1 MNKSEPE
8 HEIIRDSGL
17 FDPEWYSKEYPDV
30 ELAGMDPV
38 EHFLLVGASLGRN
51 PSAAFDTSYYLSQNP
66 DVAASSMNPLCHYI
80 WFGAR
85 ERRLPLPGSS
95 DSKDH
100 RTALGRDPSAFGD
113 IGEKIARTRRYDL
126 WDANKERKFLTRIDH
141 VYGQI
146 SDRIDGLSVSIVMP
160 TFNRA
165 ESITGAIDSVLRQT
179 HENWQLIIVDDG
191 STDDTRT
198 VLDSY
203 LQDHRISYVFTENA
217 GVSAA
222 RNTGLAQVCGD
233 YVFFLDSDNSW
244 KANHIRS
251 LLVFMDTCDLSAAY
265 CGLEHCDDNGK
276 VLFYRG
282 TDFLWEAC
290 LDMNY
295 VDLNCFAH
303 RSDLARVV
311 RFDTDLRRLVDWD
324 YILGIT
330 KLHRTAYAPY
340 VGVAYYGG
348 TQGNRITLTEYTQG
362 DLPAVMD
369 GIRDRHRVSKEALAA
384 VRSIHPG
391 EADLA
396 ALLVQAPA
404 KHDTVS
410 YRRAARIG
418 YVVWDWPA
426 LSQTF
431 VLNEVRWLIQNGYD
445 VRVYYKIDPDM
456 SVDLDF
462 DVEAT
467 RVEDSEHLADLVKA
481 HERTALHSPFAYPA
495 TTFLTWP
502 AATSAQ
508 IPFTFMPG
516 GVDISHYEN
525 MKRNRIA
532 EVASSHHC
540 AGVMTIGS
548 YHKDFLLEQGV
559 PSNRIVMERQ
569 AADLP
574 DHRPFQRR
582 PGSKFRIAA
591 IGRFVEKKGFKYLV
605 QAAKDLGDAE
615 IVLYGYGPEE
625 QNLRALIGALG
636 LKNVTMAGQ
645 LSDKAALHQAYYSA
659 DLFVL
664 PCVRAENGDLDGL
677 PTVLLEAMAA
687 GTPVLSTR
695 MANVPDLVC
704 DGVTGFLAEPDS
716 AAALVDAVRRMR
728 GFSPARLSQLV
739 RDADEK
745 ARSYASIDQ
754 TMSTLLGCWTER
766 SIDIF
771 MVTYDTDR
779 YANQA
784 DTIEIIDRI
793 YRFTSMPFN
802 LIVVDNDS
810 SMPFKHAI
818 RERYGQ
824 KENFSFVELPEN
836 TLCGPASNIALSLG
850 VSDYAVYICSKEGFI
865 LKHGWDLEIVRQMDK
880 NPRAA
885 MGGHLIS
892 PPQYRT
898 GNEIQDYPSFDKWR
912 NKDFARENP
921 DTVIAHVQG
930 GFYIMR
936 RSSYLETGGFNE
948 AVPHNG
954 TDMELSYYFQSKGY
968 SLLPLENIAA
978 ISNKTRP
985 ALFTLVDENVL
996 AVHPSMHSE
1005 ISAFDR
1011 VAGRQ
1016 TQHCVCCG
1024 WQGAS
1029 FESEDTHETQICPSC
1044 GADGFA
1050 RTVWRY
1056 LSRSGCL
1063 QTRPQ
1068 ANIISNNSG
1077 LQKALDTICR
1087 AVRRTGFDG
1096 GESLPALL
1104 QGSGV
1109 EPVGAELVIVDH
1121 MSWGDDAELARKKL
1135 LSIVRDGASVV
1146 VGAPLNEDM
1155 EDLTCLGAPGDV
1167 AIEEIRFVSQTGGFN
1182 WRSVVALSSR

>member
-1 MNKSEPE
+1 M
-8 HEIIRDSGL
+8 
-17 FDPEWYSKEYPDV
+17 FDPEWYSKEYPDA

-38 EHFLLVGASLGRN
+38 EHFLLVGALLGRN
-51 PSAAFDTSYYLSQNP
+51 PSAAFDTSYYLSENP

-80 WFGAR
+80 QFGAR
-85 ERRLPLPGSS
+85 ERRLPVPDSRV
-95 DSKDH
+95 SKDH
-100 RTALGRDPSAFGD
+100 GAAPDRGPSTLGNISER
-113 IGEKIARTRRYDL
+113 IARTRRYDL
-126 WDANKERKFLTRIDH
+126 WDANKERKFLSRIDH
-141 VYGQI
+141 VYEQI
-146 SDRIDGLSVSIVMP
+146 SERIDGLSVSIVMP

-165 ESITGAIDSVLRQT
+165 ESITKAVDSVLRQT
-179 HENWQLIIVDDG
+179 HENWHLIIVDDG
-191 STDDTRT
+191 STDDTKS

-203 LQDHRISYVFTENA
+203 LQDSRISYVFTENA

-244 KANHIRS
+244 KANHLRS

-265 CGLEHCDDNGK
+265 CGLEHCDDSGK
-276 VLFYRG
+276 VLFFRG

-303 RSDLARVV
+303 RSDMAQVV
-311 RFDTDLRRLVDWD
+311 RFDPDLRRLVDWD
-324 YILGIT
+324 YILRIT

-340 VGVAYYGG
+340 VGVTYYGG

-369 GIRDRHRVSKEALAA
+369 GIRDRHRISEEALTA
-384 VRSIHPG
+384 VRSIHPSG
-391 EADLA
+391 PDIVS
-396 ALLVQAPA
+396 LLVQAPA

-410 YRRAARIG
+410 HPRAARIG

-431 VLNEVRWLIQNGYD
+431 VLNEVRWLVRNGYD
-445 VRVYYKIDPDM
+445 VKVYYKIDPDM
-456 SVDLDF
+456 SAELDF
-462 DVEAT
+462 DVEAIQ
-467 RVEDSEHLADLVKA
+467 VEDAAHLTDLVRA
-481 HERTALHSPFAYPA
+481 HERTALHSPFAFPA

-502 AATSAQ
+502 AATSAR

-525 MKRNRIA
+525 MKRNKIA
-532 EVASSHHC
+532 EVASSRHC
-540 AGVMTIGS
+540 AGVMTLGS

-574 DHRPFQRR
+574 DHKPFQRR
-582 PGSKFRIAA
+582 PGSKFRIVA
-591 IGRFVEKKGFKYLV
+591 IGRFIEKKGFKYLI
-605 QAAKDLGDAE
+605 QAAKELGDTE
-615 IVLYGYGPEE
+615 ITLYGYGPEE
-625 QNLRALIGALG
+625 QNLRALISTLG
-636 LKNVTMAGQ
+636 VKNVTMAGQ

-687 GTPVLSTR
+687 GMPVLSTR
-695 MANVPDLVC
+695 TANIPDLVY

-716 AAALVDAVRRMR
+716 ADALVDAVRHMR
-728 GFSPARLSQLV
+728 GFSAARLSQLV
-739 RDADEK
+739 RDANEK

-771 MVTYDTDR
+771 MVTHDTDQ

-784 DTIEIIDRI
+784 DTLEIIDRI

-810 SMPFKHAI
+810 SMPFKQAI
-818 RERYGQ
+818 RARYGQ
-824 KENFSFVELPEN
+824 KKNFSFVELPEN

-850 VSDYAVYICSKEGFI
+850 ISDYAVYICSKEGFI

-880 NPRAA
+880 NPQAA

-898 GNEIQDYPSFDKWR
+898 GKDIQDYPSFGNWR
-912 NKDFARENP
+912 NQDFARENP
-921 DTVIAHVQG
+921 DTTIAHVQG

-954 TDMELSYYFQSKGY
+954 TDMELSYFFQSKGY
-968 SLLPLENIAA
+968 PLLSLENIAA

-996 AVHPSMHSE
+996 AVHPSTHSD

-1011 VAGRQ
+1011 VATRQ

-1029 FESEDTHETQICPSC
+1029 FESRETHETETCPSC

-1050 RTVWRY
+1050 RTVWRH

-1063 QTRPQ
+1063 QTRPR
-1068 ANIISNNSG
+1068 ASVISNNPG
-1077 LQKALDTICR
+1077 LERALATICR
-1087 AVRRTGFDG
+1087 TVSRVGFDD
-1096 GESLPALL
+1096 GENLPAVL
-1104 QGSGV
+1104 QSLRV
-1109 EPVGAELVIVDH
+1109 ELAGAELVIIDH
-1121 MSWGDDAELARKKL
+1121 MAWGNDAESTRKML
-1135 LSIVRDGASVV
+1135 LNIVRDNSIVV
-1146 VGAPLNEDM
+1146 IGAPAKGDM
-1155 EDLTCLGAPGDV
+1155 TNLAYLGEPDDV
-1167 AIEEIRFVSQTGGFN
+1167 ATKSIRFVSQAGGFD
-1182 WRSVVALSSR
+1182 WRPVVALGSR